1 MISCR
6 AVIAV
11 SIALVPIRATSYFE
25 GGAALGF
32 ASCTSNCQA
41 AGGLI
46 VCPSSDAENSAA
58 DSMCPSLWC
67 WLGYTDSATEGTWVC
82 ERDGAVSTYF
92 NWDSGQPDV
101 SGAEDCAGFGA
112 WTTTK
117 WHDVGCW
124 DTAGCVCEACEAGK
138 YSSGGSCIST
148 PEPSLRP
155 TTIDPSLAPTPSPTM
170 ERITAITHEAVV
182 TPRVR
187 TDTLHAKKVVING
200 EPFDPSLRRR
210 LLQLEGGSSWSY
222 ELQLAENERL
232 RNTLAQ
238 LERRLDAYTGEL
250 ADQRATIDRQSATID
265 KLFILLEESRESVAV
280 RVPK

>member
-1 MISCR
+1 
-6 AVIAV
+6 
-11 SIALVPIRATSYFE
+11 
-25 GGAALGF
+25 
-32 ASCTSNCQA
+32 
-41 AGGLI
+41 
-46 VCPSSDAENSAA
+46 
-58 DSMCPSLWC
+58 
-67 WLGYTDSATEGTWVC
+67 
-82 ERDGAVSTYF
+82 
-92 NWDSGQPDV
+92 
-101 SGAEDCAGFGA
+101 
-112 WTTTK
+112 
-117 WHDVGCW
+117 
-124 DTAGCVCEACEAGK
+124 
-138 YSSGGSCIST
+138 
-148 PEPSLRP
+148 
-155 TTIDPSLAPTPSPTM
+155 M
-170 ERITAITHEAVV
+170 EHITAITHEAVV

-200 EPFDPSLRRR
+200 EPFDPSSRRR